1 MNQVEKLTNNEF
13 NELKAI
19 SLFLGVYKSEINFN
33 EVVPN
38 VMFYI
43 ANKYNEEL
51 IYSND
56 FKIEDL
62 KTNFDLIKTLFT
74 LTDKALDG
82 SKEAKEIALEII
94 STIDIKDIPK
104 SARMGALLEIDPR
117 EENFTGMRE
126 KTILKALNEN
136 EKFRQMV
143 DIYNLEVYDI
153 GVKSWLR
160 STDSLLYNEN
170 DKDKPLLVE
179 SYTGGNKNCVI
190 FINRNIKTKN
200 IIGFSTNYNHSKID
214 NNSVEARKPYIA
226 SVS

>member
-1 MNQVEKLTNNEF
+1 MNQVKKLTNKEF
-13 NELKAI
+13 DELKAI
-19 SLFLGVYKSEINFN
+19 ALFFSVYKSKVDIN
-33 EVVPN
+33 ELAPS

-117 EENFTGMRE
+117 KENFMGMRE

-136 EKFRQMV
+136 EKFRHTIDM
-143 DIYNLEVYDI
+143 YNLEINDI
-153 GVKSWLR
+153 GVKCWLR
-160 STDSLLYNEN
+160 NTDSLLYNEN

-179 SYTGGNKNCVI
+179 SYTDGNKNCVMY
-190 FINRNIKTKN
+190 INRNIKTKN
-200 IIGFSTNYNHSKID
+200 LIGFSTNYNHSKID
-214 NNSVEARKPYIA
+214 NNSSKARKIYTQNIN
-226 SVS
+226 

>member
-1 MNQVEKLTNNEF
+1 MNQVKKLTNKEF
-13 NELKAI
+13 DELKAI
-19 SLFLGVYKSEINFN
+19 ALFFSVYKSKVDIN
-33 EVVPN
+33 ELAPS

-51 IYSND
+51 IYSDD
-56 FKIEDL
+56 FRIEDL
-62 KTNFDLIKTLFT
+62 KTNFDLIKILFT
-74 LTDKALDG
+74 LTDKFLHG
-82 SKEAKEIALEII
+82 SAEAKEIALTII
-94 STIDIKDIPK
+94 DTIDIKDFPK
-104 SARMGALLEIDPR
+104 SVRMGVLLEIDPR
-117 EENFTGMRE
+117 ALDLLGMKE

-179 SYTGGNKNCVI
+179 SYTDGNKNCVI

-200 IIGFSTNYNHSKID
+200 LIGFTTNYNHSKID
-214 NNSVEARKPYIA
+214 NNSIKTRKLYTA
-226 SVS
+226 SIN

>member
-62 KTNFDLIKTLFT
+62 KTNFDLIKILFT

-117 EENFTGMRE
+117 EENFIGMRE

-136 EKFRQMV
+136 EKFRHTM
-143 DIYNLEVYDI
+143 I
-153 GVKSWLR
+153 
-160 STDSLLYNEN
+160 
-170 DKDKPLLVE
+170 
-179 SYTGGNKNCVI
+179 C
-190 FINRNIKTKN
+190 
-200 IIGFSTNYNHSKID
+200 IILKLMILALNVG
-214 NNSVEARKPYIA
+214 
-226 SVS
+226 